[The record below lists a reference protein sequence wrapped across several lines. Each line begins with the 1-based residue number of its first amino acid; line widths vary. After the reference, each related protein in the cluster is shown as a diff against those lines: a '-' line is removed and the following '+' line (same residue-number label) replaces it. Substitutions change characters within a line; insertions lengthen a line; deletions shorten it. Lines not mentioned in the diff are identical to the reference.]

1 MTERYSGLLRING
14 LLDAYL
20 AALSDEGDKAITDTI
35 EEFFGTHPEV
45 LAVGWFQGSGL
56 THLTFE
62 LEGGAR
68 YVASE
73 DRIVGPSAPDDAF
86 DTPSYS
92 ALADVLWA
100 SIDTLVARLGVD
112 RTVRATREGLRAMP
126 IAA

>member
-1 MTERYSGLLRING
+1 MNKYAGLLRIKA

-20 AALSDEGDKAITDTI
+20 AALSDEGDQAITDAV
-35 EEFFGTHPEV
+35 EEFFGAHREV
-45 LAVGWFQGSGL
+45 LAIAWFQGSGL
-56 THLTFE
+56 SHLTFE
-62 LEGGAR
+62 LDGGAR

-112 RTVRATREGLRAMP
+112 CTVRATREGVRALP